1 MIKAFP
7 RHLFAAALLAAL
19 FAWLPAD
26 SDADERPLR
35 VAVIGNSPP
44 MSYEDERGRLVGF
57 NIEMAEALCQTMR
70 VRCKLQQVSIG
81 NVIDALVAGE
91 ADFAAVSLL
100 VTPERQQKVI
110 FSKPYYRS
118 QSIWLAQA
126 TNRPGTPGITV
137 GAVRG
142 SAQARHVEAEGWK
155 SLFVE
160 HHRELPALLAAGTVD
175 AVLVPMPT
183 ALQLLQDKA
192 LQGRN
197 IGPGVLPAP
206 QLSGDVAFSISP
218 QRPDLQARI
227 DAAIDAVK
235 SDGRFDRINTKY
247 LPFRLQ

>member
-1 MIKAFP
+1 MTAQGAFDQFFQRFPLVVGEIQALEQRVQTAAGP
-7 RHLFAAALLAAL
+7 RATRKIEHAATDGAADHR
-19 FAWLPAD
+19 F
-26 SDADERPLR
+26 
-35 VAVIGNSPP
+35 G
-44 MSYEDERGRLVGF
+44 
-57 NIEMAEALCQTMR
+57 
-70 VRCKLQQVSIG
+70 
-81 NVIDALVAGE
+81 
-91 ADFAAVSLL
+91 
-100 VTPERQQKVI
+100 

-126 TNRPGTPGITV
+126 TSRPGTHGITV

-142 SAQARHVEAEGWK
+142 SAQARHVESEGWK

-197 IGPGVLPAP
+197 IGPSVLPAP